1 LISSFIVLRRPFLT
15 EERWSLNILYE
26 SSVIGKKK
34 LRLSGARGSDLDS
47 QKPFAYD
54 AGAKADTCSAKPC
67 NRGAD
72 MSERE
77 KKGGLPTDRSDQ
89 SDRTDRTEKTR
100 KMRLRASGGYRKLRS
115 FHVTS
120 IIYDGTVS
128 FCDRFMDK
136 RSRTVDQMV
145 QAARSG
151 RQNIAEGS
159 RASAAST
166 QTELR
171 LVNVARASLDEL
183 LLDFE
188 DFLRQRG
195 LPQWAKD
202 DPRALA
208 VRAVGKQDRTDQSDR
223 TDRSDF
229 ENYKTWLNS
238 DDPAVVANAI
248 ICLIHQANYLLDR
261 QIAGLERQFI
271 QEGGYT
277 ERLAAARIE
286 ERARQRQAGQGDLTD
301 RAKKDGP
308 VCPKCGKPMALRT
321 ARKGAKAGSQ
331 FWGCCSYP
339 ECKGVRQLEDAD

>member
-1 LISSFIVLRRPFLT
+1 
-15 EERWSLNILYE
+15 
-26 SSVIGKKK
+26 
-34 LRLSGARGSDLDS
+34 
-47 QKPFAYD
+47 
-54 AGAKADTCSAKPC
+54 
-67 NRGAD
+67 

-77 KKGGLPTDRSDQ
+77 KKGGFPTDRSDQ
-89 SDRTDRTEKTR
+89 SDRTDRTKKPAPQE
-100 KMRLRASGGYRKLRS
+100 RLRPSGGYRKLRS
-115 FHVTS
+115 FQVTS
-120 IIYDGTVS
+120 IIYDSTVS
-128 FCDRFMDK
+128 FCDRFIDK

-159 RASAAST
+159 RASAASS

-171 LVNVARASLDEL
+171 LINVARASLDEL

-195 LPQWAKD
+195 LPQWVKD

-208 VRAVGKQDRTDQSDR
+208 VRVVGKQDRTDRSDR
-223 TDRSDF
+223 TDPSDQGL
-229 ENYKTWLNS
+229 YSPWLKS

-271 QEGGYT
+271 KEGGYT

-286 ERARQRQAGQGDLTD
+286 ERARQRQPGQGDLTD
-301 RAKKDGP
+301 RAEKDGP

-321 ARKGAKAGSQ
+321 ARRGKNAGSP
-331 FWGCCSYP
+331 FWGCCGYP
-339 ECKGVRQLEDAD
+339 KCNGVRQLEDAD

>member
-1 LISSFIVLRRPFLT
+1 LISSLIVLRRPFHT
-15 EERWSLNILYE
+15 EDRWSLNILYE

-47 QKPFAYD
+47 QPAFAYD
-54 AGAKADTCSAKPC
+54 AGAKADGCSAKPC
-67 NRGAD
+67 NRGAG

-77 KKGGLPTDRSDQ
+77 KKGGFRTDQSDQTDQ
-89 SDRTDRTEKTR
+89 SDRTDRSENTAK
-100 KMRLRASGGYRKLRS
+100 KMRLRPSGGYRKLRS
-115 FHVTS
+115 FQTTS
-120 IIYDGTVS
+120 VIYDATVS

-171 LVNVARASLDEL
+171 LINVARASLDEL

-202 DPRALA
+202 DPRAVA
-208 VRAVGKQDRTDQSDR
+208 VREVGKKRTDQSDR
-223 TDRSDF
+223 TDPSDQGP
-229 ENYKTWLNS
+229 YSPWLKS
-238 DDPAVVANAI
+238 EDPAVVANAI

-286 ERARQRQAGQGDLTD
+286 ERARQRRTGQAVSTNQAGLKT
-301 RAKKDGP
+301 P
-308 VCPKCGKPMALRT
+308 VCPKCGELMALRT
-321 ARKGAKAGSQ
+321 ARKGKNAGLQ
-331 FWGCCSYP
+331 FWGCCGYP
-339 ECKGVRQLEDAD
+339 ECKGVRQIE

>member
-1 LISSFIVLRRPFLT
+1 LISSLIVLRRPFLT

-47 QKPFAYD
+47 QQVFAYD
-54 AGAKADTCSAKPC
+54 AGAKADGCSAKPC
-67 NRGAD
+67 NRGAG

-77 KKGGLPTDRSDQ
+77 KKGGFPTDRSDQ
-89 SDRTDRTEKTR
+89 SDRSGRSENTAK
-100 KMRLRASGGYRKLRS
+100 KMRLRPSGGYRNLRS
-115 FHVTS
+115 FQTTS
-120 IIYDGTVS
+120 IIYDATVS

-136 RSRTVDQMV
+136 RSRTVDQMA

-159 RASAAST
+159 RASATST

-171 LVNVARASLDEL
+171 LINVARASLDEL

-208 VRAVGKQDRTDQSDR
+208 VRQVAKNRTDQSDR
-223 TDRSDF
+223 TDRSD
-229 ENYKTWLNS
+229 ETLYSRWLLHE
-238 DDPAVVANAI
+238 DPAVVANAI

-286 ERARQRQAGQGDLTD
+286 ERARQRRAGQTGSTNQAGLKT
-301 RAKKDGP
+301 P
-308 VCPKCGKPMALRT
+308 VCPKCGELMALRT
-321 ARKGAKAGSQ
+321 ARKGKNAGLQ
-331 FWGCCSYP
+331 FWGCCGYP
-339 ECKGVRQLEDAD
+339 KCTGTRQID